1 MSNPQFTLVSIGE
14 ALFDVFADHRQLGGA
29 PLNLAL
35 CADQLLGPHGGQAVI
50 VSRIGQDAPGNEMLD
65 ALRQRGLCV
74 DYLQSDPDRP
84 TGSVLVDL
92 DAGGQPTFNILPG
105 GAWDVIQFDP
115 DLESLARRADA
126 VAFGTLAQRDAQSRN
141 TIYRL
146 LDAAR
151 RAVRLFDVN
160 LRQDDIDR
168 RVIQRS
174 CESASIVKLNEQE
187 LPRIINL
194 LGLDGEG
201 DDAAEVLRKRFKL
214 EMVALTRGARGT
226 RLFTSAGIVDG
237 AAASYPPAQGADA
250 VGAGDAC
257 AAGLLAARL
266 LRRPKQQIADLAN
279 RCGAFVASQ
288 PGGTPQLP
296 QTLIESV

>member
-14 ALFDVFADHRQLGGA
+14 ALFDVFPDHRQLGGA

-35 CADQLLGPHGGQAVI
+35 CADQLLRPHGGQAII
-50 VSRIGQDAPGNEMLD
+50 VSRIGQDAAGNDMLD
-65 ALRQRGLCV
+65 ALRQRGMCI
-74 DYLQSDPDRP
+74 DYMQSDPDRP
-84 TGSVLVDL
+84 TGSVIVDL
-92 DAGGQPTFNILPG
+92 DTDHQPTYDILP

-115 DLESLARRADA
+115 DIESLARRADA

-146 LDAAR
+146 LDTAR

-187 LPRIINL
+187 LPRIIKL
-194 LGLDGEG
+194 LGLNGEG
-201 DDAAEVLRKRFKL
+201 NDAAEVLRKRFKL
-214 EMVALTRGARGT
+214 EMVALTRGVRGT
-226 RLFTSAGIVDG
+226 RLFTSNGIVDG
-237 AAASYPPAQGADA
+237 EATSYPPAEGADA

-288 PGGTPQLP
+288 PGGTPILP
-296 QTLIESV
+296 PGLIETV